1 MQVLDSGGVDYDVVH
16 VPQVDVGQI
25 AGQDALDLGVN
36 LLALFLVQRSVTFLK
51 QVVHLGIG
59 VTATIGTL
67 WREAGRV
74 KSVKGTTQRAVNCH
88 VSLVSA
94 NSRCC
99 FTKD

>member
-36 LLALFLVQRSVTFLK
+36 LPALFLVQRSVAFLK

-59 VTATIGTL
+59 VTAPIGPL
-67 WREAGRV
+67 GREAGRV
-74 KSVKGTTQRAVNCH
+74 KSVFEDIRVLIAVTHPAQRIELKCA
-88 VSLVSA
+88 
-94 NSRCC
+94 
-99 FTKD
+99 F